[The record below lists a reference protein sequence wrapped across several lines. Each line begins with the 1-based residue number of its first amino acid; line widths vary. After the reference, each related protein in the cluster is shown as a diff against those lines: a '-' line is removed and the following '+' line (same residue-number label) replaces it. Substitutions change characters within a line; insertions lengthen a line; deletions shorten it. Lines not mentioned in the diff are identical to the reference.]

1 MVNGMP
7 LWLSTI
13 LLGLGTVF
21 VGLYLLILLTKLMS
35 LAFLKAEGKA
45 RKVKKQPQKAQLHTG
60 PEAEN
65 HGAFVAA
72 VSAAIA
78 QSMGVP
84 VSGLRICS
92 IRKIEN

>member
-1 MVNGMP
+1 MNGMP
-7 LWLSTI
+7 LWLSTS

-21 VGLYLLILLTKLMS
+21 VGLILLILLTRLMS
-35 LAFLKAEGKA
+35 MFFVGKGKRPKQAVKQAETA
-45 RKVKKQPQKAQLHTG
+45 AVKTG

>member
-1 MVNGMP
+1 MNGMP
-7 LWLSTI
+7 LWLSTS

-21 VGLYLLILLTKLMS
+21 VGLILLILLTRLMS
-35 LAFLKAEGKA
+35 MFFVGKEKRPKQAVKQAETA
-45 RKVKKQPQKAQLHTG
+45 AVKTG

-72 VSAAIA
+72 VSTAIA